1 MEVKP
6 DLVINNL
13 NQIIAHLS
21 KEKAMNDAV
30 NLALI
35 QQYREQIAQMSNE
48 IEELKNK
55 LNKYENEQNNK
66 TK

>member
-55 LNKYENEQNNK
+55 LNKYENKQNNK